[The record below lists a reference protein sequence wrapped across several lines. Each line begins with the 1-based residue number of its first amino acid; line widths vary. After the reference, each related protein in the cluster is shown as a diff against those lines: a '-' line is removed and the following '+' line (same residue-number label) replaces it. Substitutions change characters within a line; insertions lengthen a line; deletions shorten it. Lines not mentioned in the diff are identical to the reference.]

1 MIKLVVKSFINIKR
15 RELYMA
21 VENFEQFLSEFRGD
35 DLSYAL
41 KQLDLPVSGS
51 KSDKVNRIIGLY
63 QASDEVSIKRVLS
76 AFRSDDVKLA
86 ADKSG
91 ILN

>member
-1 MIKLVVKSFINIKR
+1 
-15 RELYMA
+15 MA
-21 VENFEQFLSEFRGD
+21 VENFEEFLSEFRGD

-41 KQLDLPVSGS
+41 KQLELPVSGS
-51 KSDKVNRIIGLY
+51 KSDKVSRIIKLY
-63 QASDEVSIKRVLS
+63 EGSDEISIKNVLS
-76 AFRSDDVKLA
+76 AFRTDDVKLA

>member
-1 MIKLVVKSFINIKR
+1 
-15 RELYMA
+15 MA
-21 VENFEQFLSEFRGD
+21 VENFEEFLSEFRGD

-41 KQLDLPVSGS
+41 KQLELPVSGS
-51 KSDKVNRIIGLY
+51 KSDKVSRIIKLY
-63 QASDEVSIKRVLS
+63 EGSDELSIKNVLS
-76 AFRSDDVKLA
+76 VFRADDVKLA

>member
-1 MIKLVVKSFINIKR
+1 
-15 RELYMA
+15 MA

-51 KSDKVNRIIGLY
+51 NSDKVTRIIGLY
-63 QASDEVSIKRVLS
+63 QGNDEVSIKRVLS

-91 ILN
+91 IFN

>member
-1 MIKLVVKSFINIKR
+1 
-15 RELYMA
+15 MA
-21 VENFEQFLSEFRGD
+21 VENFEEFLSEFRGD

-41 KQLDLPVSGS
+41 KQLELPVSGS
-51 KSDKVNRIIGLY
+51 KSDKVSRIIKLYEGSDGL
-63 QASDEVSIKRVLS
+63 SIKNVLS
-76 AFRSDDVKLA
+76 AFRADDVKLA

>member
-1 MIKLVVKSFINIKR
+1 
-15 RELYMA
+15 MA

-35 DLSYAL
+35 DLSYAF

-51 KSDKVNRIIGLY
+51 KSDKVTRIIGLY
-63 QASDEVSIKRVLS
+63 QGNDEVSIKRVLS

-91 ILN
+91 IFN